1 MSTFSYETFALLQD
15 GENLLAIAN
24 TGVTFAACLG
34 AVWLGSI
41 IARVL

>member
-15 GENLLAIAN
+15 GEHLLAVAN
-24 TGVTFAACLG
+24 TGVTFAVCLG